1 MENRRAKLN
10 QFAFLLMINFIL
22 SYVLE
27 LSDVT
32 IVARVSTPS
41 FNAVNL
47 ISSTLYTISGV
58 LGATAIVINT
68 K

>member
-27 LSDVT
+27 LSDVA

-41 FNAVNL
+41 FNTNF
-47 ISSTLYTISGV
+47 
-58 LGATAIVINT
+58 
-68 K
+68 